1 MSNQNSNI
9 LISHIY
15 NSRKIVLELME
26 KQGYNVNDYANFSI
40 NEVNSMKLNNQL
52 DMLLENNTN
61 NDNTSDTNSDIIKPN
76 GNMKKK
82 IYIRYYLTSRP
93 TPKNIQEMIDD
104 LFILTETLQKT
115 DTLFV
120 IIKDDPNETLINE
133 IKHIWESEGIFI
145 VIESIKRLQFNILNH
160 ILVPPHRVLT
170 EEEVKQIMIK
180 YNITDKVQ
188 FPDISRFDP
197 VARVIGLRPG
207 QVCNIIRASKTAI
220 ETNYYRVCV

>member
-1 MSNQNSNI
+1 MASQNSSI

-15 NSRKIVLELME
+15 NSRRVVLELME
-26 KQGYNVNDYANFSI
+26 KQGYNVNDYSNFSI

-52 DMLLENNTN
+52 DMLLETN
-61 NDNTSDTNSDIIKPN
+61 DDKVTDETP
-76 GNMKKK
+76 KKK
-82 IYIRYYLTSRP
+82 IYIRFYLASRP
-93 TPKNIQEMIDD
+93 APKNIQEMIDD
-104 LFILTETLQKT
+104 LFILTETLKKT
-115 DTLFV
+115 DTLFI

-133 IKHIWESEGIFI
+133 LKHIWESEGIFI
-145 VIESIKRLQFNILNH
+145 VIESIKRLQFNILEH
-160 ILVPPHRVLT
+160 VLVPPHRVMV
-170 EEEVKQIMIK
+170 ESEVKQIMTK

-220 ETNYYRVCV
+220 EANYYRVCV

>member
-1 MSNQNSNI
+1 MASQNSSI

-15 NSRKIVLELME
+15 NSRKNVLDLMK
-26 KQGYNVNDYANFSI
+26 KQGYNVNDYSNFSI

-52 DMLLENNTN
+52 DMLLETN
-61 NDNTSDTNSDIIKPN
+61 DDNVTDESP
-76 GNMKKK
+76 KKK
-82 IYIRYYLTSRP
+82 IYIRFYLASRP
-93 TPKNIQEMIDD
+93 APKNIQEMIDD
-104 LFILTETLQKT
+104 LFILTETLKKT
-115 DTLFV
+115 DTLFI

-133 IKHIWESEGIFI
+133 LKHIWESEGIFI
-145 VIESIKRLQFNILNH
+145 VIESIKRLQFNILEH
-160 ILVPPHRVLT
+160 ELVPPHRVMM
-170 EEEVKQIMIK
+170 ESEVKQVMTK

-207 QVCNIIRASKTAI
+207 QVCNITRASKTAI